1 MILLQT
7 AVAVLL
13 LIAAS
18 RAHDDP
24 LVVDT
29 TNGKLRGRVMTS
41 RAGRKFLGFTGV
53 PYAKP
58 PVGSRRFEPPEEM
71 ERWTGIRNATEPGP
85 WCIQANTFDIT
96 PVAIGTEDCLFLAVY
111 THRTTSRNAVMI
123 HFHGGGFNSGD
134 AEHKTLPT
142 YMMDKD
148 VVIVDVKYRLSFFG
162 FLSFEDNVMPG
173 NQALKDQV
181 MAMKW
186 VQKNIAKFGGDP
198 NRVTIVGE
206 SAGAGSVYHHIVS
219 PMSKGL
225 FHRAIAE
232 SGTSY
237 NGWAV
242 APPGLAKANCQ
253 RLAKLMN
260 CPGETTTA
268 AVSCLKT
275 KNATEIAN
283 ALTEFLVWQI
293 DSTIIWPVFEPEG
306 PGAFLTG
313 PVSKW
318 KHNPVPLMLG
328 TTSGEGLLRTGYF
341 AYYNTEM
348 KWLND
353 NFARLAPLSLFYG
366 NSSSNPSEVT
376 KKVREFYF
384 NDGQITSG
392 LDSWYNLTQ
401 VYTDSWFVIGI
412 IDGANYHSGD
422 VYFYYFDYIGE
433 YTYGPEYNRTLY
445 FGAPHTE
452 EINFIWEN
460 PNVNW
465 TLRGDDL
472 KFSRRLVKIWT
483 DFAKFG
489 TPTPRGSEI
498 SWSKWNPK
506 RHNYLEMS
514 KSGFNE
520 KEGFAKDRYK
530 FWKSIN
536 YRDLLK

>member
-1 MILLQT
+1 MIIFQTATAILLFIT
-7 AVAVLL
+7 ASL
-13 LIAAS
+13 AA
-18 RAHDDP
+18 DDP
-24 LVVDT
+24 LIVET
-29 TNGKLRGRVMTS
+29 THGKLQGRWMTS
-41 RAGRKFLGFTGV
+41 RAGRKFLAFSGV
-53 PYAKP
+53 PFAKP

-71 ERWTGIRNATEPGP
+71 ERWTGIRNATQPGP
-85 WCIQANTFDIT
+85 WCLQVNTFEID
-96 PVAIGTEDCLFLAVY
+96 PVAFGTEDCLYLSVY
-111 THRTTSRNAVMI
+111 THRRTSKNAVMI
-123 HFHGGGFNSGD
+123 HFHGGGWNSGD

-148 VVIVDVKYRLSFFG
+148 VVIVDVNNRLAFLG
-162 FLSFEDNVMPG
+162 FLSFEDKTMPG
-173 NQALKDQV
+173 NQGLKDQV

-186 VQKNIAKFGGDP
+186 VQKNIARFGGDP
-198 NRVTIVGE
+198 KRVTIVGE
-206 SAGAGSVYHHIVS
+206 SAGAGSVYHHTVS
-219 PMSKGL
+219 PMTTGL

-242 APPGLAKANCQ
+242 APPGLAKTNCQ
-253 RLAKLMN
+253 KLAKLLG
-260 CPGETTTA
+260 CPIDTTTA
-268 AVSCLKT
+268 AVNCLKAR
-275 KNATEIAN
+275 NATDIAV
-283 ALTEFLVWQI
+283 TITQFLVWQI
-293 DSTIIWPVFEPEG
+293 DSTLIWPVLEPNE

-313 PVSKW
+313 PISKW

-341 AYYNTEM
+341 DYYKTELE
-348 KWLND
+348 WIND
-353 NFARLAPLSLFYG
+353 NFERLAPMSLMYEYTA
-366 NSSSNPSEVT
+366 SNPSEIT

-384 NDGQITSG
+384 RNGKITS
-392 LDSWYNLTQ
+392 DSWFNLTQ
-401 VYTDSWFVIGI
+401 LYTDTWFAIGI
-412 IDGANYHSGD
+412 IDGANYHTGD

-433 YTYGPEYNRTLY
+433 HTYGPEYNRTLY

-465 TLRGDDL
+465 TLEGEDK

-489 TPTPRGSEI
+489 TPAPRGSDI
-498 SWSKWNPK
+498 SWTKWNPK
-506 RHNYLEMS
+506 HHNYLEMS
-514 KSGFNE
+514 KSGI
-520 KEGFAKDRYK
+520 KGKQGFAKDRYK